1 MEHLFKTGYQ
11 KNEKAILKFSF
22 KILIF
27 LLANLEFKID
37 NMQLGNFFL
46 AKDDFVIL
54 LTKIKVGPPITGFLT
69 LSTKVIPNI
78 LSNLTLVLSFFS

>member
-1 MEHLFKTGYQ
+1 MEHLFKTGYRN
-11 KNEKAILKFSF
+11 NENAILKFSF
-22 KILIF
+22 KIWIF
-27 LLANLEFKID
+27 LLVNLEFKIHID
-37 NMQLGNFFL
+37 TMQLGNFFL

-78 LSNLTLVLSFFS
+78 E